1 MKTNAASTPSVHARG
16 PVSGDKQATAQR
28 VRGTFRRQLTATGAG
43 GPNIGLEARR
53 AAALILEVLAGVRT
67 PAGAATA
74 LGIRLPR
81 YYLLEQRA
89 IQGLIAACQ
98 PRPVGRT
105 VSTDRQLARL
115 ERELAVSQR
124 ELARH
129 QALAR
134 TTQRALGL
142 APPATPRSTA
152 TSKAQ
157 QASGATKRRRR
168 KPCVRALRAARLLQ
182 GDSTPG
188 KDRPTAVQG
197 AVGSSPAPGAVGSA
211 IEAAAMEV
219 VGSEPQG
226 DHGGSN
232 HAGRP
237 KANEHR

>member
-1 MKTNAASTPSVHARG
+1 MKPSPAPTPSVDAHG
-16 PVSGDKQATAQR
+16 PGSREKQATAQR
-28 VRGTFRRQLTATGAG
+28 VRGTYRRQLTVTCSE

-105 VSTDRQLARL
+105 VSTDRRLARL

-142 APPATPRSTA
+142 APPAS
-152 TSKAQ
+152 SKAQ
-157 QASGATKRRRR
+157 QASSATKRRRR

-182 GDSTPG
+182 SDRSPG

-197 AVGSSPAPGAVGSA
+197 AAGSLPAPGSVGGEIKTPATA
-211 IEAAAMEV
+211 II
-219 VGSEPQG
+219 GSFAQG

>member
-1 MKTNAASTPSVHARG
+1 MKTNPAPTPSVHAHGQAPRE
-16 PVSGDKQATAQR
+16 KQATAQR
-28 VRGTFRRQLTATGAG
+28 VRGTYRRQLTATGSE

-67 PAGAATA
+67 PGGAATA

-142 APPATPRSTA
+142 APPATPFSNA
-152 TSKAQ
+152 TSKAE
-157 QASGATKRRRR
+157 QASSPTKRRRR
-168 KPCVRALRAARLLQ
+168 KPSVRALRAARLLQ
-182 GDSTPG
+182 TASSPG

-197 AVGSSPAPGAVGSA
+197 AAGSHPAPGSVGGE
-211 IEAAAMEV
+211 IKTPGTEV
-219 VGSEPQG
+219 VGSIAQG
-226 DHGGSN
+226 DQGGSN